1 MKTFATFKVN
11 GQLYGVEILYVRE
24 INRHLDITRVQ
35 HAPECIRG
43 LANLRGQIVTV
54 IDLCCRLSQH
64 PMENEEG
71 SYFLILRTD
80 AELAAIR
87 QAQDRTDLASLPDC
101 VCFLIDAVDEI
112 VSLDDS
118 EIEPPPSNIGEAEA
132 EYMEGVAKLENRLL
146 SILSVSRLLAYGGK
160 PAPINLGL
168 QPTRKEHAR

>member
-1 MKTFATFKVN
+1 
-11 GQLYGVEILYVRE
+11 
-24 INRHLDITRVQ
+24 
-35 HAPECIRG
+35 
-43 LANLRGQIVTV
+43 
-54 IDLCCRLSQH
+54 
-64 PMENEEG
+64 MENEEG